1 MESKST
7 YPSFVVPETRPFRRF
22 VAKFMLAVPAMLT
35 LAVAVQTKPD
45 PDGFEYHSQDQTMNN
60 IINGY
65 VPVMQKTGW
74 LTEARTT
81 TPDQIREASDIW
93 WKEWSEK
100 KVQAIPRTKYDEM
113 VYDGVTGQ
121 IVRTVADINF
131 KMLNVAQGDY
141 ERQDYKSAMQDGLSA
156 LRMSQVLRDSDMLLN
171 SVMDVRERRVL
182 DLLDK
187 TSAHLS
193 ESDRKAFAAQ
203 LRTFRTDGPSLGSL
217 LSRTYSLYL
226 RDLAASGSTNTF
238 LEGASPK
245 IDHLPSVSGLRQLPS
260 NESAVAVLNEMK
272 SQVRDAMGDAPRRPF
287 DAQLIRT
294 LDNQTQTQ
302 RQLEA
307 LIARNEA

>member
-65 VPVMQKTGW
+65 VPVMQKTAW
-74 LTEARTT
+74 IAEARTVN
-81 TPDQIREASDIW
+81 PDQLREAANMWWQNWSD
-93 WKEWSEK
+93 K
-100 KVQAIPRTKYDEM
+100 KIQAIPRTKYDDM
-113 VYDGVTGQ
+113 VYDGVSGQ
-121 IVRTVADINF
+121 VVRTVADINF
-131 KMLNVAQGDY
+131 RVLNLAQADY
-141 ERQDYKSAMQDGLSA
+141 EKKDYKLAAKDGLAA

-182 DLLDK
+182 DFLGK
-187 TSAHLS
+187 TSEHLNTA
-193 ESDRKAFAAQ
+193 DRNALAAQ
-203 LRTFRTDGPSLGSL
+203 LRTFRTDGPSLGTL

-226 RDLAASGSTNTF
+226 RDLSASPAVGSF

-245 IDHLPSVSGLRQLPS
+245 LDHLPSVSGLRQLPT
-260 NESAVAVLNEMK
+260 NQSAVAEIDAIR

-287 DAQLIRT
+287 DSQLIRT
-294 LDNQTQTQ
+294 LDNQSQTQ
-302 RQLEA
+302 KQLEA